1 MIARQTAKKVRVW
14 EIVNGTFV
22 KKGGFEP
29 SFVKTPSGEEVA
41 RARVLAT
48 IVAKFVAEDG
58 NYAAVTLDDGSDT
71 IRAKTFKTIKPL
83 DTVEIGDIVDVI
95 GKLREYNGEKYMMPE
110 VVSKVT
116 DPNVEVMRRLEMV
129 YKQTAARRAKEFLEK
144 NKARNPDELRQELSE
159 KFGIE
164 KPIIDSLLGEG
175 GKKAGGSEKS
185 SLKKQLL
192 DVINASKDGIVYSQ
206 LMKSVKAKGADIES
220 AVDELLNDGMCY
232 EPSPGRIRK
241 I

>member
-1 MIARQTAKKVRVW
+1 LRGFR
-14 EIVNGTFV
+14 

-29 SFVKTPSGEEVA
+29 SFVKTPSGEEIA
-41 RARVLAT
+41 RARILAT

-71 IRAKTFKTIKPL
+71 MRAKTFKTVKPL

-95 GKLREYNGEKYMMPE
+95 GKLREYNGEKYLMPE

-144 NKARNPDELRQELSE
+144 NKSRNPDELRQELSE
-159 KFGIE
+159 KFGVE
-164 KPIIDSLLGEG
+164 KPIIDSMLGEG
-175 GKKAGGSEKS
+175 GKKAGGSEKG

>member
-14 EIVNGTFV
+14 DIVNGTFV

-29 SFVKTPSGEEVA
+29 SFVKTPSGDEVA
-41 RARVLAT
+41 RARIMAT

-71 IRAKTFKTIKPL
+71 IRAKTFKTVKPL
-83 DTVEIGDIVDVI
+83 DTVEVGDIVDVI

-116 DPNVEVMRRLEMV
+116 DPNAEVMRRLEMV

-144 NKARNPDELRQELSE
+144 NKSRNPDELRQELSE
-159 KFGIE
+159 KFGID

-175 GKKAGGSEKS
+175 VRKAGGSEKG

-192 DVINASKDGIVYSQ
+192 DVIGASKDGVVYSQ

-220 AVDELLNDGMCY
+220 AVDELLNDGLCY

>member
-14 EIVNGTFV
+14 DIVNGTFV

-41 RARVLAT
+41 RARILAT

-83 DTVEIGDIVDVI
+83 DTVEIGDIVDII

-129 YKQTAARRAKEFLEK
+129 YKQTAARRAKEFVEK
-144 NKARNPDELRQELSE
+144 NKSRNPEELRKELSE

-164 KPIIDSLLGEG
+164 NPIIDALLGDKKAEG
-175 GKKAGGSEKS
+175 GDKG

>member
-14 EIVNGTFV
+14 DIVNGTFV

-29 SFVKTPSGEEVA
+29 SFVKTPSGEEIA
-41 RARVLAT
+41 RARILAT

-71 IRAKTFKTIKPL
+71 MRAKTFKTVKPL

-95 GKLREYNGEKYMMPE
+95 GKLREYNGEKYLMPE

-144 NKARNPDELRQELSE
+144 NKSRNPDELRQELSE
-159 KFGIE
+159 KFGVE
-164 KPIIDSLLGEG
+164 KPIIDSMLGEG
-175 GKKAGGSEKS
+175 GKKAGGSEKG